1 MDFNGIREILDAVN
15 KSEIAFFEYE
25 TNDGHLVLDKSL
37 TRNNQLSNNSSNNN
51 SSNTNL
57 SEELKDIAVISDLKE
72 EVKSNNIVEDKKPKE
87 ESNDNYKVVK
97 APMVGTFY
105 SSSSPEADSFVKV
118 GDTVKNGDIL
128 CIIEAMKLMNEI
140 ESEVSG
146 TIKEILVKDGD
157 MVEYG
162 QPLFKIEEA

>member
-25 TNDGHLVLDKSL
+25 TSDGHLVLDKSL
-37 TRNNQLSNNSSNNN
+37 TRNNQLSNNSSN
-51 SSNTNL
+51 SNTNI
-57 SEELKDIAVISDLKE
+57 SEKLQDIAFTSDLKK
-72 EVKSNNIVEDKKPKE
+72 EVKLNNIVEDKNVKE

-118 GDTVKNGDIL
+118 GDTVKNGDVL

-146 TIKEILVKDGD
+146 TVKEILVKDGD

-162 QPLFKIEEA
+162 EPLFKIEEA